1 MLIKEFGN
9 NENPTLCLLHGG
21 GLSWWSYQPIID
33 LLMTDYHIICPII
46 EGHGEA
52 GQEEFSSIEDTAA
65 HLIEHLDKNYNGHI
79 NLIAGLSIGAQIVVE
94 VISHRPSIADKVII
108 ESALVYP
115 IPGTK
120 LLVGPSFKL
129 FYGLIKQRWF
139 AKLQAK
145 TLFVSDDMFETYYQD
160 SLHMSRNSLVN
171 MSNSNGTYQLKD
183 TLSKVSVPVLIIVG
197 QKEIGLMKK
206 SAKLLHTKLSNSKLV
221 VLPNMGH
228 GELSLVH
235 PKQYVQMVLDLLNN

>member
-1 MLIKEFGN
+1 MLIKEFGDIN
-9 NENPTLCLLHGG
+9 KPTLCLLHGG

-33 LLMTDYHIICPII
+33 LLKNDYHILCPII

-52 GQEEFSSIEDTAA
+52 GQEEFTTIEDSAS
-65 HLIEHLDKNYNGHI
+65 HLIEYLDQHYNGHI
-79 NLIAGLSIGAQIVVE
+79 HLIAGLSIGAQIVVE
-94 VISHRPSIADKVII
+94 VISQRPNIADKVII

-145 TLFVSDDMFETYYQD
+145 TLFVSDEMFETYYQD
-160 SLHMSRNSLVN
+160 SLHMTCNSLVN

-183 TLSKVSVPVLIIVG
+183 TLNKVSVPVLILVG

-206 SAKLLHTKLSNSKLV
+206 SAERLHSILSNSKLV
-221 VLPNMGH
+221 VLPNFGH

-235 PKQYVQMVLDLLNN
+235 PKQYVGLLLDLLNN

>member
-1 MLIKEFGN
+1 MLIKEFGKRD
-9 NENPTLCLLHGG
+9 NPIICLLHGG

-33 LLMTDYHIICPII
+33 LLISDYHVICPII

-52 GQEEFSSIEDTAA
+52 GKEEFTTIEDSAN
-65 HLIEHLDKNYNGHI
+65 HLIKILDDRYNGHVH
-79 NLIAGLSIGAQIVVE
+79 LLAGLSIGAQIVVE
-94 VISHRPSIADKVII
+94 VLSSRPNIADKAII

-129 FYGLIKQRWF
+129 FYGLIKHRWF
-139 AKLQAK
+139 SKLQAK
-145 TLFVSDDMFETYYQD
+145 TLFVSDELFETYYQD
-160 SLHMSRNSLVN
+160 SLLMSRNSLVN
-171 MSNSNGTYQLKD
+171 MSISNGTYQLKD
-183 TLSKVSVPVLIIVG
+183 TLTQVSIPTLLLVG

-206 SAKLLHTKLSNSKLV
+206 SAELLHTKLSNSKLV

-228 GELSLVH
+228 GELSLVQ
-235 PKQYVQMVLDLLNN
+235 PKHYVKMLFDFINN

>member
-9 NENPTLCLLHGG
+9 TQNPTLCLLHGG

-33 LLMTDYHIICPII
+33 LLVNDYHILCPII

-52 GQEEFSSIEDTAA
+52 GHEEFTSIEDSAA
-65 HLIEHLDKNYNGHI
+65 HLISYLDTHYNGHI
-79 NLIAGLSIGAQIVVE
+79 HLIAGLSIGAQIVVE
-94 VISHRPSIADKVII
+94 VLSLRPNIADKAII

-145 TLFVSDDMFETYYQD
+145 TLFVSDEMFETYYQD

-183 TLSKVSVPVLIIVG
+183 TLGKVSVPVLIIVG
-197 QKEIGLMKK
+197 QKEIGLMRK
-206 SAKLLHTKLSNSKLV
+206 SAALLHTKLSNSKLV

-228 GELSLVH
+228 GELSLVY
-235 PKQYVQMVLDLLNN
+235 PKQYVQMVLDLLKN

>member
-9 NENPTLCLLHGG
+9 PNNPKLCLLHGG

-33 LLMTDYHIICPII
+33 LLINDYHILCPII

-52 GQEEFSSIEDTAA
+52 GKEEFTTIEDSAN
-65 HLIEHLDKNYNGHI
+65 HLIKILDDRYNGHI
-79 NLIAGLSIGAQIVVE
+79 HLLAGLSIGAQIVVE
-94 VISHRPSIADKVII
+94 VLSSRPNIADKVII

-139 AKLQAK
+139 SKLQAK
-145 TLFVSDDMFETYYQD
+145 TLFVSDALFETYYQD
-160 SLHMSRNSLVN
+160 SLLMSCNSLVN
-171 MSNSNGTYQLKD
+171 MSLSNGTYQLKD
-183 TLSKVSVPVLIIVG
+183 TLANVSVPILILVG
-197 QKEIGLMKK
+197 QKEIGLMRK
-206 SAKLLHTKLSNSKLV
+206 SAALLHTKLLNSKLV

-228 GELSLVH
+228 GELSLVQ
-235 PKQYVQMVLDLLNN
+235 PKQYVKMLLDFLNN

>member
-9 NENPTLCLLHGG
+9 PNNPTICLLHGG

-33 LLMTDYHIICPII
+33 LLMNDYHILCPII

-52 GQEEFSSIEDTAA
+52 GQEEFTTIEDSAS
-65 HLIEHLDKNYNGHI
+65 HLIAYLDKHFNGHI
-79 NLIAGLSIGAQIVVE
+79 HLIAGLSIGAQIVVE
-94 VISHRPSIADKVII
+94 VLSHRPNISDKVII

-129 FYGLIKQRWF
+129 FYSLIKQRWF

-145 TLFVSDDMFETYYQD
+145 TLFVSDEMFETYYQD

-183 TLSKVSVPVLIIVG
+183 TLSNVRVPVLILVG

-206 SAKLLHTKLSNSKLV
+206 SADLLHTKLVNSKLV
-221 VLPNMGH
+221 VLENMGH
-228 GELSLVH
+228 GELSLFH
-235 PKQYVQMVLDLLNN
+235 PKQYVQMLLDLLKN